1 MKYTAQSTKYVFK
14 NLLYILPLVIIPA
27 FFLSFTLAREESVSV
42 FMKVAQ
48 GRLTEIGYVEL
59 FQTISLFNFSSW
71 QSVVFGVVGVLTL
84 VVCVAMLMAFTEKH
98 MRIGKRTLN
107 GLFGKLNDNLLS
119 TLGFTVLL
127 FAIYELWSVITAAL
141 FLLVAK
147 LLPLYVA
154 YAVAIV
160 LFFVA
165 NFALLY
171 VVSMIYLWLPCMQIT
186 GFRPFEAL
194 RYAFILCEPV
204 RGKIIVAQTLFLM
217 AAEVLITGCII
228 LLPEM
233 TVLSVA
239 VATLLF
245 AFMIMQFCVRMQI
258 VYFDRA
264 QIERADLRI
273 FYW

>member
-14 NLLYILPLVIIPA
+14 NLFYILPLVVLPA
-27 FFLSFTLAREESVSV
+27 FLLAFTLARAESISV
-42 FMKVAQ
+42 FTKVAQ

-59 FQTISLFNFSSW
+59 FQTISIFNFSSW
-71 QSVVFGVVGVLTL
+71 ESVLFGAFGFLSL
-84 VVCVAMLMAFTEKH
+84 VVCVSMLMAFTEKH

-127 FAIYELWSVITAAL
+127 FAVYELWSVISAAL
-141 FLLVAK
+141 FLLVTT
-147 LLPLYVA
+147 LPLYVA
-154 YAVAIV
+154 YGAAIV
-160 LFFVA
+160 LFFAV

-171 VVSMIYLWLPCMQIT
+171 VVSTIYLWLPCMQIT
-186 GFRPFEAL
+186 GFKPFEAL
-194 RYAFILCEPV
+194 RYAYILCEPV
-204 RGKIIVAQTLFLM
+204 RGTIILAQTLFF
-217 AAEVLITGCII
+217 AVAEVLITGCII
-228 LLPEM
+228 LLPKM

-239 VATLLF
+239 LNTLLF
-245 AFMIMQFCVRMQI
+245 AYMIMLFCVRMQI